1 MSVACHSAHL
11 SEHGHSDVHVF
22 GESLMHWADVL
33 AGELLKKQTKH
44 VLATGITPSGPIHIG
59 NMREILTTDAVYRC
73 LVEKGGDAEF
83 IYICDDY
90 DPLRKVYPFLP
101 SSYEPYVGKP
111 LSEIPCPC
119 GDHKSYAE
127 HYLVS
132 FLGSLHTIGVNPRV
146 YRASEMYYNGEY
158 TESIQIALENTTK
171 IKNIL
176 ETVSGR
182 KLPKEWLPYNVK
194 CETCGRLST
203 THPSLYEYPSV
214 EYSCECGHTGEVDI
228 RKGGQGKLP
237 WRVDWPARWRMLGVT
252 FEPCGKD
259 HATVGGT
266 RETGAKISEEVY
278 NYPHPGLL
286 VYEFILLKGMGAMH
300 SSKGTAVSGE
310 EMLQM
315 TPPEVL
321 RFLIMRNQPSRH
333 IVFDSGLGLLT
344 LVDEYDKEEEVYFG
358 KEEEMKGMKE
368 FKKIYELSQP
378 YHIPQTMPLHLPY
391 RHLVTLNQ
399 IAKTWPEVKEIL
411 MRTGQLPKKLKKE
424 DEEHLQQRAE
434 HVRYWLANFAPAEV
448 KFQVQEKLP
457 DITLTS
463 EQKRVLTLLKERIPS
478 LSWDPETIHTTIY
491 AISEENSIP
500 IKTAFNA
507 IYQILLGQEKGPRA
521 GFFLSNLPKEFVLSR
536 VTEAVK

>member
-1 MSVACHSAHL
+1 
-11 SEHGHSDVHVF
+11 
-22 GESLMHWADVL
+22 MHWADVI
-33 AGELLKKQTKH
+33 ADELLKKQTKH

-73 LVEKGGDAEF
+73 LIEKGGDAEL

-90 DPLRKVYPFLP
+90 DPLRKVYPHLP
-101 SSYEPYVGKP
+101 ASYEHEVGKA

-119 GDHKSYAE
+119 GNHASYAD

-132 FLGSLHTIGVNPRV
+132 FLGSLHKIGVNPKV
-146 YRASEMYYNGEY
+146 YRASDMYKNGEY
-158 TESIQIALENTTK
+158 NESIQIALENTNT
-171 IKNIL
+171 IRTIL
-176 ETVSGR
+176 ETLSGR
-182 KLPKEWLPYNVK
+182 QLPKDWLPFNVR
-194 CETCGRLST
+194 CERCGRLST
-203 THPSLYEYPSV
+203 THPVMYEYPIV
-214 EYSCECGHTGEVDI
+214 EYTCDCSHSGEADI

-266 RETGAKISEEVY
+266 RETGAKISEDVFR
-278 NYPHPGLL
+278 YPHPGLL
-286 VYEFILLKGMGAMH
+286 VYEFIMLKGQGAMH

-358 KEEEMKGMKE
+358 QEEEIKGMKD
-368 FKKIYELSQP
+368 FKKTYELSQP
-378 YHIPQTMPLHLPY
+378 YHVPTTMPLHLPY
-391 RHLVTLNQ
+391 RHLVTVNQ
-399 IAKTWPEVKEIL
+399 IAKTWPEVRDIL
-411 MRTGQLPKKLKKE
+411 IRTGQIPKKLKKD
-424 DEEHLQQRAE
+424 DEEHLKQRTE
-434 HVRYWLANFAPAEV
+434 HVNYWLSTFAPDEV
-448 KFQVQEKLP
+448 KFEVQEHLP
-457 DITLTS
+457 
-463 EQKRVLTLLKERIPS
+463 VLS
-478 LSWDPETIHTTIY
+478 LSKEHQTFLVRFKEKIPNLSWEPEAIHSAIY
-491 AISEENSIP
+491 EISETEKIP
-500 IKTAFNA
+500 IKTGFSAL
-507 IYQILLGQEKGPRA
+507 YQVILGQEKGPRA
-521 GFFLSNLPKEFVLSR
+521 GFFLSNLKKEFVLER

>member
-1 MSVACHSAHL
+1 
-11 SEHGHSDVHVF
+11 
-22 GESLMHWADVL
+22 MHWADVL
-33 AGELLKKQTKH
+33 ADELLKKQTKH

-59 NMREILTTDAVYRC
+59 NMREILTTDAVYRS
-73 LVEKGGDAEF
+73 LIEKGGDAEF

-90 DPLRKVYPFLP
+90 DPLRKVYPHLP
-101 SSYEPYVGKP
+101 SSYQQYVGKP

-119 GDHKSYAE
+119 GHHASYAD

-146 YRASEMYYNGEY
+146 YRASEMYNKGEY
-158 TESIQIALENTTK
+158 NESIQIALENTKK
-171 IKNIL
+171 IQSIL
-176 ETVSGR
+176 ETLSSR
-182 KLPKEWLPYNVK
+182 KLPKDWLPYNVK
-194 CETCGRLST
+194 CEVCGRLST
-203 THPSLYEYPSV
+203 THPSLYEYPNV
-214 EYSCECGHTGEVDI
+214 EYTCDCGHDGEVDI

-278 NYPHPGLL
+278 HYPPPAEL

-321 RFLIMRNQPSRH
+321 RFLIMRNQPNRH

-344 LVDEYDKEEEVYFG
+344 LVDEYDTEEEVYFG
-358 KEEEMKGMKE
+358 KEAELKGMKE
-368 FKKIYELSQP
+368 FKRIYELSQP
-378 YHIPQTMPLHLPY
+378 YQIPKTMPLHLPY

-399 IAKTWPEVKEIL
+399 IAHTWPEVQEIL
-411 MRTGQLPKKLKKE
+411 IRTGQLPKKLRKE
-424 DEEHLQQRAE
+424 DEDHLRQRAQ
-434 HVRYWLANFAPAEV
+434 HVRYWLENFAPDEV
-448 KFQVQEKLP
+448 KFQVKETLP
-457 DITLTS
+457 SVTLTQ
-463 EQKRVLTLLKERIPS
+463 EQKTILSLLMEKIPD
-478 LSWDPETIHTTIY
+478 LSWEPEAIHNAIY
-491 AISEENSIP
+491 EASTQTNIP
-500 IKTAFNA
+500 IKTAFSA

-521 GFFLSNLPKEFVLSR
+521 GFFLSNLPKQFVLTR

>member
-1 MSVACHSAHL
+1 
-11 SEHGHSDVHVF
+11 
-22 GESLMHWADVL
+22 MHWADVL
-33 AGELLKKQTKH
+33 AEELLQRQTRH

-90 DPLRKVYPFLP
+90 DPLRKVYPFLD
-101 SSYEPYVGKP
+101 SSYEQYVGKP

-119 GDHKSYAE
+119 GSHESYAD
-127 HYLVS
+127 HYLTS
-132 FLGSLHTIGVNPRV
+132 FLGSLHQIGVNPHV
-146 YRASEMYYNGEY
+146 YRASEMYTKGEY
-158 TESIQIALENTTK
+158 NESIQIALENTTK
-171 IKNIL
+171 IRSIL
-176 ETVSGR
+176 EMLSGR
-182 KLPKEWLPYNVK
+182 KLPKDWLPFNVK
-194 CETCGRLST
+194 CERCGRLST
-203 THPSLYEYPSV
+203 THPALYEYPMV
-214 EYSCECGHTGEVDI
+214 EYTCECGHSGEVDI

-237 WRVDWPARWRMLGVT
+237 WRVDWPARWKMLGVT

-266 RETGAKISEEVY
+266 RETGAKISEDIY
-278 NYPHPGLL
+278 HYPPPGLL

-321 RFLIMRNQPSRH
+321 RFIIMRNQPNRH

-358 KEEEMKGMKE
+358 KEEELKGMKE

-378 YHIPQTMPLHLPY
+378 YHIPKTMPLHLPY
-391 RHLVTLNQ
+391 RHLVTVVQ
-399 IAKTWPEVKEIL
+399 IAKTWSEVQEIL
-411 MRTGQLPKKLKKE
+411 TRTGQLPEKLKKE
-424 DEEHLQQRAE
+424 DEDHLRERAD
-434 HVRYWLANFAPAEV
+434 HVRFWLANFAPDDV
-448 KFQVQEKLP
+448 KFEIQDTLP
-457 DITLTS
+457 NVTLTTD
-463 EQKRVLTLLKERIPS
+463 QRTVLVAFKDKIPR
-478 LSWDPETIHTTIY
+478 LSWDPEKIHSTIY
-491 AISEENSIP
+491 EISEEHNIP
-500 IKTAFNA
+500 IKTAFQA

-521 GFFLSNLPKEFVLSR
+521 GYFLSNLPKEFVLTR

>member
-1 MSVACHSAHL
+1 
-11 SEHGHSDVHVF
+11 
-22 GESLMHWADVL
+22 MHWADVL
-33 AGELLKKQTKH
+33 AEELLQRQTRH

-90 DPLRKVYPFLP
+90 DPLRKVYPFLD
-101 SSYEPYVGKP
+101 SSYEQYVGKP

-119 GDHKSYAE
+119 GSHESYAD
-127 HYLVS
+127 HYLTS
-132 FLGSLHTIGVNPRV
+132 FLGSLHQIGVNPHV
-146 YRASEMYYNGEY
+146 YRASEMYTKGEY
-158 TESIQIALENTTK
+158 NESIQMALENTKK
-171 IKNIL
+171 IRSIL
-176 ETVSGR
+176 EMLSGR
-182 KLPKEWLPYNVK
+182 KLPKDWLPFNVK
-194 CETCGRLST
+194 CERCGRLST
-203 THPSLYEYPSV
+203 THPALYEYPMV
-214 EYSCECGHTGEVDI
+214 EYTCECGHSGEVDI

-237 WRVDWPARWRMLGVT
+237 WRVDWPARWKMLGVT

-266 RETGAKISEEVY
+266 RETGAKISEDVY
-278 NYPHPGLL
+278 HYPPPGLL

-321 RFLIMRNQPSRH
+321 RFIIMRNQPNRH

-358 KEEEMKGMKE
+358 KEEELKGMKE

-378 YHIPQTMPLHLPY
+378 YHIPKTMPLHLPY
-391 RHLVTLNQ
+391 RHLVTVVQ
-399 IAKTWPEVKEIL
+399 IAKTWSEVQEIL
-411 MRTGQLPKKLKKE
+411 TRTGQLPEKLKKE
-424 DEEHLQQRAE
+424 DEDHLRERAD
-434 HVRYWLANFAPAEV
+434 HVRFWLANFAPDDV
-448 KFQVQEKLP
+448 KFEIQDTLP
-457 DITLTS
+457 NVTLTTD
-463 EQKRVLTLLKERIPS
+463 QRTVLVAFKDKIPR
-478 LSWDPETIHTTIY
+478 LSWDPEKIHSTIY
-491 AISEENSIP
+491 EISEEHNIP
-500 IKTAFNA
+500 IKTAFQA
-507 IYQILLGQEKGPRA
+507 IYKILLGQEKGPRA
-521 GFFLSNLPKEFVLSR
+521 GYFLSNLPKEFVLTR